1 MRLIVGLGN
10 PGEKYRRTRHNA
22 GFMVVD
28 ELAQRFPGGTGE
40 GVPERIP
47 ERIDDAWA
55 VKTEI
60 AGERVV
66 LMKPQSF
73 MNRSGPVVE
82 AALRH
87 FNIEPDRLVI
97 VSDDVALPLGSMRIR
112 ARGSHGGQNGLR
124 SIIESIGSEDFPRLR
139 FGIGAAGPVL
149 DLAGFVLSDF
159 TDGEV
164 LRVQEMVSRASDALT
179 CIVEHGLEIAMN
191 TFNGAKAQPE

>member
-22 GFMVVD
+22 GFMVID
-28 ELAQRFPGGTGE
+28 ELAQRLTLSA
-40 GVPERIP
+40 R

-73 MNRSGPVVE
+73 MNRTGPVVE
-82 AALRH
+82 AALRY
-87 FNIEPDRLVI
+87 FNVEPDCLVV
-97 VSDDVALPLGSMRIR
+97 VSDDVALPLGSLRIR

-124 SIIESIGSEDFPRLR
+124 SIIESIGTEEFPRLR
-139 FGIGAAGPVL
+139 FGIGSSEPVL

-164 LRVQEMVSRASDALT
+164 LRVQEMVSRAADALSSM
-179 CIVEHGLEIAMN
+179 VENGVEPAMN
-191 TFNGAKAQPE
+191 LFNAAQTQPE

>member
-10 PGEKYRRTRHNA
+10 PGDKYRRTRHNA

-28 ELAQRFPGGTGE
+28 ELAQRLPPGA
-40 GVPERIP
+40 R
-47 ERIDDAWA
+47 ERIDDAWV

-82 AALRH
+82 SALRWL
-87 FNIEPDRLVI
+87 NAELDCLIV
-97 VSDDVALPLGSMRIR
+97 VSDDVILPLGSLRIR
-112 ARGSHGGQNGLR
+112 PRGSHGGQNGLR
-124 SIIESIGSEDFPRLR
+124 SIIETIGSEEFVRLR
-139 FGIGAAGPVL
+139 FGIGSAEPIN

-159 TDGEV
+159 EGDEV
-164 LRVQEMVSRASDALT
+164 LRVQEMVSRAVEAVFAM
-179 CIVEHGLEIAMN
+179 VEHGVESAMN
-191 TFNGAKAQPE
+191 TFNARTQPE

>member
-22 GFMVVD
+22 GFMVID
-28 ELAQRFPGGTGE
+28 ELAQRLPLGA
-40 GVPERIP
+40 R

-66 LMKPQSF
+66 LLKPQSF

-82 AALRH
+82 AALRW
-87 FNIEPDRLVI
+87 FNIEPDSLVVI
-97 VSDDVALPLGSMRIR
+97 SDDVALPLGALRIR

-124 SIIESIGSEDFPRLR
+124 SIIDSIGTEEFARLR
-139 FGIGAAGPVL
+139 FGIGSSEPVL
-149 DLAGFVLSDF
+149 DLAGFVLSDY
-159 TDGEV
+159 TDAEV
-164 LRVQEMVSRASDALT
+164 LRVQEMVSRAADAISTL
-179 CIVEHGLEIAMN
+179 VEHGVERAMN
-191 TFNGAKAQPE
+191 SFNAPAAQPE

>member
-28 ELAQRFPGGTGE
+28 ELAQRLELGP
-40 GVPERIP
+40 V
-47 ERIDDAWA
+47 ERIDDGWA
-55 VKTEI
+55 VKTEV

-66 LMKPQSF
+66 LLKPQSF

-87 FNIEPDRLVI
+87 FNAEPDRLVVI
-97 VSDDVALPLGSMRIR
+97 SDDVALPLGSLRIR

-124 SIIESIGSEDFPRLR
+124 SIIETIGTEEFPRLR
-139 FGIGAAGPVL
+139 FGIGAPEPVI

-159 TDGEV
+159 TDAEV
-164 LRVQEMVSRASDALT
+164 LRVQDMVAKAADAVLAL
-179 CIVEHGLEIAMN
+179 VEHGVESAMN
-191 TFNGAKAQPE
+191 AFNGAKPQAE

>member
-10 PGEKYRRTRHNA
+10 PGDKYRRTRHNA
-22 GFMVVD
+22 GFMVID
-28 ELAQRFPGGTGE
+28 ELAQRLTLGA
-40 GVPERIP
+40 P

-66 LMKPQSF
+66 LVKPQSF

-82 AALRH
+82 AALRW
-87 FNIEPDRLVI
+87 FNVEPDRLVI
-97 VSDDVALPLGSMRIR
+97 VSDDVALPLGSLRIR

-124 SIIESIGSEDFPRLR
+124 SIIESIGSEEFPRLR
-139 FGIGAAGPVL
+139 FGIGSTEPVL

-159 TDGEV
+159 TDAEV
-164 LRVQEMVSRASDALT
+164 PRVQEMVSRAADAISA
-179 CIVEHGLEIAMN
+179 IVEHGVEPAMN
-191 TFNGAKAQPE
+191 TFNGAPTQPE

>member
-22 GFMVVD
+22 GFMVID
-28 ELAQRFPGGTGE
+28 ELAQRLTLGAQ
-40 GVPERIP
+40 

-66 LMKPQSF
+66 LVKPQSF

-82 AALRH
+82 AALRW
-87 FNIEPDRLVI
+87 FNVEPDRLVI
-97 VSDDVALPLGSMRIR
+97 VSDDVALPLGSLRIR
-112 ARGSHGGQNGLR
+112 ALGSHGGQNGLR
-124 SIIESIGSEDFPRLR
+124 SIIESIGSEEFPRLR
-139 FGIGAAGPVL
+139 FGIGSAEPVL

-159 TDGEV
+159 TDSEV
-164 LRVQEMVSRASDALT
+164 PRVQEMVSRAADAISA
-179 CIVEHGLEIAMN
+179 IVEHGVELAMN
-191 TFNGAKAQPE
+191 AFNGAPTQPE

>member
-28 ELAQRFPGGTGE
+28 ELAQRLELGP
-40 GVPERIP
+40 V
-47 ERIDDAWA
+47 ERIDDGWA
-55 VKTEI
+55 VKTEV

-66 LMKPQSF
+66 LLKPQSF

-87 FNIEPDRLVI
+87 FNAEPDRLVV
-97 VSDDVALPLGSMRIR
+97 VSDDVALPLGSLRIR

-124 SIIESIGSEDFPRLR
+124 SIIESIGTEEFPRLR
-139 FGIGAAGPVL
+139 FGIGAPEPVL

-159 TDGEV
+159 TDAEV
-164 LRVQEMVSRASDALT
+164 LRVQDMVSKAADAVLAL
-179 CIVEHGLEIAMN
+179 VEHGVEHAMN
-191 TFNGAKAQPE
+191 AFNGAKPQAE

>member
-28 ELAQRFPGGTGE
+28 ELAQRLPE
-40 GVPERIP
+40 GAVERI
-47 ERIDDAWA
+47 EDAWA
-55 VKTEI
+55 VKTEV

-82 AALRH
+82 SALRW
-87 FNIEPDRLVI
+87 FNVEPDRLVV
-97 VSDDVALPLGSMRIR
+97 VSDDVALPLGTLRIR
-112 ARGSHGGQNGLR
+112 PRGSHGGQNGLR
-124 SIIESIGSEDFPRLR
+124 SIIETIGSEEFPRLR
-139 FGIGAAGPVL
+139 FGIGSSEPVL

-159 TDGEV
+159 PDAEV
-164 LRVQEMVSRASDALT
+164 LRVQEMVSRAADALAAM
-179 CIVEHGLEIAMN
+179 VELGIETAMN
-191 TFNGAKAQPE
+191 TFNGTKGQPE

>member
-28 ELAQRFPGGTGE
+28 ELAQRLPE
-40 GVPERIP
+40 GALERI
-47 ERIDDAWA
+47 EDAWA

-82 AALRH
+82 AALRW
-87 FNIEPDRLVI
+87 FNIEPDRLVV
-97 VSDDVALPLGSMRIR
+97 VSDDVALPLGTLRIR
-112 ARGSHGGQNGLR
+112 PRGSHGGQNGLR
-124 SIIESIGSEDFPRLR
+124 SIIETIGSEEFARLR
-139 FGIGAAGPVL
+139 FGIGSSEPVL

-159 TDGEV
+159 PDAEV
-164 LRVQEMVSRASDALT
+164 LRVQEMVSRAADALVAM
-179 CIVEHGLEIAMN
+179 VEHGVESAMN
-191 TFNGAKAQPE
+191 TFNGVKGQPE

>member
-28 ELAQRFPGGTGE
+28 ELAQRLILGA
-40 GVPERIP
+40 R

-55 VKTEI
+55 AKTEI

-66 LMKPQSF
+66 LLKPQAF

-82 AALRH
+82 AALRW
-87 FNIEPDRLVI
+87 FNVEPESLVV
-97 VSDDVALPLGSMRIR
+97 VSDDVALPLGTLRIR

-124 SIIESIGSEDFPRLR
+124 SIIESIGSEEFVRLR
-139 FGIGAAGPVL
+139 FGIGSSEPAV

-159 TDGEV
+159 DDGDV
-164 LRVQEMVSRASDALT
+164 LRVQEMVSRAADAVFT
-179 CIVEHGLEIAMN
+179 IVEHGVELAMN
-191 TFNGAKAQPE
+191 TFNAAKAQPE

>member
-10 PGEKYRRTRHNA
+10 PGDKYRRTRHNA

-28 ELAQRFPGGTGE
+28 ELAQRLTLGA
-40 GVPERIP
+40 R

-66 LMKPQSF
+66 LLKPQSF

-82 AALRH
+82 AALRW
-87 FNIEPDRLVI
+87 FGAEPDSLVVI
-97 VSDDVALPLGSMRIR
+97 SDDVALPLGSLRIR
-112 ARGSHGGQNGLR
+112 LRGSHGGQNGLR
-124 SIIESIGSEDFPRLR
+124 SIIDSIGSEEFIRLR
-139 FGIGAAGPVL
+139 FGIGSSEPVL

-159 TDGEV
+159 ADNEV
-164 LRVQEMVSRASDALT
+164 LRVQDMVAKAADAIFS
-179 CIVEHGLEIAMN
+179 IVEHGADQAMN
-191 TFNGAKAQPE
+191 LWNGPKAVPE

>member
-22 GFMVVD
+22 GFMVID
-28 ELAQRFPGGTGE
+28 ELAQRLPLGA
-40 GVPERIP
+40 R

-66 LMKPQSF
+66 LLKPQSF

-82 AALRH
+82 AALRW
-87 FNIEPDRLVI
+87 FNVEPDSLVVI
-97 VSDDVALPLGSMRIR
+97 SDDVALPLGALRIR

-124 SIIESIGSEDFPRLR
+124 SIIDSIGTEEFTRVR
-139 FGIGAAGPVL
+139 FGIGASEPVL
-149 DLAGFVLSDF
+149 DLAGFVLSDY
-159 TDGEV
+159 TDAEV
-164 LRVQEMVSRASDALT
+164 LRVQEMVSRAADAVAVL
-179 CIVEHGLEIAMN
+179 VEQGVERAMN
-191 TFNGAKAQPE
+191 TFNAPAAQPE

>member
-28 ELAQRFPGGTGE
+28 ELAQRLPLGA
-40 GVPERIP
+40 VERL
-47 ERIDDAWA
+47 DDAWA
-55 VKTEI
+55 VKTEL

-82 AALRH
+82 SALRW
-87 FNIEPDRLVI
+87 FNIEPDSLVVI
-97 VSDDVALPLGSMRIR
+97 SDDVALPLGTLRIR

-124 SIIESIGSEDFPRLR
+124 SIIESIGTEEFARLR
-139 FGIGAAGPVL
+139 FGIGSSEPVL
-149 DLAGFVLSDF
+149 DLAGFVLSDY
-159 TDGEV
+159 TDSEV
-164 LRVQEMVSRASDALT
+164 LRVQDMVSRAADAMAAL
-179 CIVEHGLEIAMN
+179 VEHGVEPAMN
-191 TFNGAKAQPE
+191 TFNASKAQPE

>member
-28 ELAQRFPGGTGE
+28 ELAQRFPLGG
-40 GVPERIP
+40 R

-60 AGERVV
+60 AGQRAV
-66 LMKPQSF
+66 LLKPQSF

-82 AALRH
+82 AALRW
-87 FNIEPDRLVI
+87 FNVEPDSLVVI
-97 VSDDVALPLGSMRIR
+97 SDDVALPLGALRIR

-124 SIIESIGSEDFPRLR
+124 SIIDSIGTEEFTRVR
-139 FGIGAAGPVL
+139 FGIGASEPVL
-149 DLAGFVLSDF
+149 DLAGFVLSDY
-159 TDGEV
+159 TDAEV
-164 LRVQEMVSRASDALT
+164 LRVQEMVSRAADAVAVL
-179 CIVEHGLEIAMN
+179 VEHGIERAMN
-191 TFNGAKAQPE
+191 TFNAPAAQPE

>member
-28 ELAQRFPGGTGE
+28 ELAQRLPQGA
-40 GVPERIP
+40 V

-66 LMKPQSF
+66 LVKPQGF

-82 AALRH
+82 AALRW
-87 FNIEPDRLVI
+87 FNVEPDRLLVI
-97 VSDDVALPLGSMRIR
+97 SDDVALPLGTLRIR
-112 ARGSHGGQNGLR
+112 PRGSHGGQNGLR
-124 SIIESIGSEDFPRLR
+124 SIIESIGSEEFARLR
-139 FGIGAAGPVL
+139 FGIGSSEPVL

-159 TDGEV
+159 ADSDV
-164 LRVQEMVSRASDALT
+164 LRVQDMVSRAADAV
-179 CIVEHGLEIAMN
+179 CAIVEIGVEAAMN
-191 TFNGAKAQPE
+191 TFNGVKGQPE

>member
-28 ELAQRFPGGTGE
+28 ELAQRFRLGE
-40 GVPERIP
+40 AELVPEK
-47 ERIDDAWA
+47 IDDGWA
-55 VKTEI
+55 VKTEF

-66 LMKPQSF
+66 LLKPQSF

-82 AALRH
+82 AALRY
-87 FNIEPDRLVI
+87 FNVEPDSLVV
-97 VSDDVALPLGSMRIR
+97 VSDDVALPLGTLRIR

-124 SIIESIGSEDFPRLR
+124 SIIESIGSEDFARLR
-139 FGIGAAGPVL
+139 FGIGASEPAL

-159 TDGEV
+159 ADGEV
-164 LRVQEMVSRASDALT
+164 LRVQEMVSRASDGIAA
-179 CIVEHGLEIAMN
+179 IVEHGVESAMN
-191 TFNGAKAQPE
+191 TFNGIKTQPE

>member
-28 ELAQRFPGGTGE
+28 ELAQRLSLGA
-40 GVPERIP
+40 PERM
-47 ERIDDAWA
+47 EDAWA

-82 AALRH
+82 AALRW
-87 FNIEPDRLVI
+87 FNVEPDSLVV
-97 VSDDVALPLGSMRIR
+97 VSDDVALPLGSLRIR

-124 SIIESIGSEDFPRLR
+124 SVIESIGSEEFARLR
-139 FGIGAAGPVL
+139 FGISASEPVL

-159 TDGEV
+159 ADNEV
-164 LRVQEMVSRASDALT
+164 LRVQEMVSRGADAISS
-179 CIVEHGLEIAMN
+179 IVESGVEAAMN
-191 TFNGAKAQPE
+191 TFNGTKAQPE

>member
-28 ELAQRFPGGTGE
+28 ELAQRFTKGSE
-40 GVPERIP
+40 LIP
-47 ERIDDAWA
+47 EKIDDAWA
-55 VKTEI
+55 VKTEF

-82 AALRH
+82 AALRY
-87 FNIEPDRLVI
+87 FNIEPDRLVV
-97 VSDDVALPLGSMRIR
+97 VSDDVALPLGTLRIR

-124 SIIESIGSEDFPRLR
+124 SIIESIGSEEFARLR
-139 FGIGAAGPVL
+139 FGIGSSEPAI

-159 TDGEV
+159 GPGEV
-164 LRVQEMVSRASDALT
+164 LLVQEMVSRASDGIAT
-179 CIVEHGLEIAMN
+179 IIEHGVESAMN